1 MTDEHPNPNQW
12 WFHRRLMA
20 YVSLAGI
27 VISLLC
33 ALTGA
38 IPSTHTDLV
47 EGLCWVF
54 GFILL
59 GYYGNNA
66 FEAFAQARK

>member
-1 MTDEHPNPNQW
+1 MVDKHPDPNQW

-20 YVSLAGI
+20 YVSLFCI
-27 VISLLC
+27 VVSLI
-33 ALTGA
+33 AAITGRV
-38 IPSTHTDLV
+38 PETHADLV

-54 GFILL
+54 GFVVI

-66 FEAFAQARK
+66 FEAFARARK

>member
-1 MTDEHPNPNQW
+1 MPDDHPNPNQW

-27 VISLLC
+27 VISLVS
-33 ALTGA
+33 ALTGRVPA
-38 IPSTHTDLV
+38 THTDLV

-54 GFILL
+54 GFILI

>member
-1 MTDEHPNPNQW
+1 MGDSHPDPNQW

-20 YVSLAGI
+20 YVSLTSI
-27 VISLLC
+27 VLSLL
-33 ALTGA
+33 AA
-38 IPSTHTDLV
+38 ISGRVPEANAGLV

-54 GFILL
+54 GFIVL

-66 FEAFAQARK
+66 FEAFARARK